1 MKMTHKISYSL
12 VLLLFLFFSCQDNR
26 QARDHMNQLPHIFPD
41 YTNVTIP
48 YNIAP
53 IDFQIKGATHMQATF
68 YVHNDLVLQANGG
81 TYVKIPSKK
90 WKQLLET
97 NKGRDLTISVS
108 AWTPEH
114 PEGATY
120 KPFRIHIDNSPIDNY
135 VAYRLI
141 PPGYEEWNRMGIFQR
156 NLTSFDESAI
166 FINTQNHSGCVNCH
180 NFAWYNP
187 QKMMFHA
194 RGPAGGTVIMQGD
207 NIEKINLDSLG
218 PKKNGTYPMWHP
230 SGKYIA
236 FSSNIT
242 KQSFYSHCKDKI
254 EVYDLKSDII
264 IYDVMHHKVLAD
276 KRFNDSINWETFPAF
291 SPDGKWL
298 YFCTAKA
305 KLMPIKF
312 NELHYSLIRVPFNEK
327 DGSLGAE
334 IDTIYSAAKEGGSIS
349 LPRISPD
356 GRYVLL
362 TWAGCSTFHIQ
373 HKDADLMLI
382 DLKTRQI
389 IHPKNV
395 NSNDADSYHSWSQN
409 GKWIIFAS
417 RRLDGMY
424 SRLYIAPF
432 KNGNFGKPFLLPQK
446 DPQENKR
453 RLYSYNIPEF
463 IRAKVVLSKD
473 KASALFKVN

>member
-1 MKMTHKISYSL
+1 
-12 VLLLFLFFSCQDNR
+12 
-26 QARDHMNQLPHIFPD
+26 
-41 YTNVTIP
+41 
-48 YNIAP
+48 
-53 IDFQIKGATHMQATF
+53 
-68 YVHNDLVLQANGG
+68 
-81 TYVKIPSKK
+81 
-90 WKQLLET
+90 
-97 NKGRDLTISVS
+97 
-108 AWTPEH
+108 
-114 PEGATY
+114 
-120 KPFRIHIDNSPIDNY
+120 
-135 VAYRLI
+135 
-141 PPGYEEWNRMGIFQR
+141 
-156 NLTSFDESAI
+156 
-166 FINTQNHSGCVNCH
+166 
-180 NFAWYNP
+180 
-187 QKMMFHA
+187 
-194 RGPAGGTVIMQGD
+194 
-207 NIEKINLDSLG
+207 
-218 PKKNGTYPMWHP
+218 
-230 SGKYIA
+230 
-236 FSSNIT
+236 
-242 KQSFYSHCKDKI
+242 
-254 EVYDLKSDII
+254 
-264 IYDVMHHKVLAD
+264 MHHKVLAD
-276 KRFNDSINWETFPAF
+276 KRFNDAINWETFPAF

-327 DGSLGAE
+327 DGSLGAK